1 MKKSR
6 SVKRKVLILLGVVL
20 GLIVVSNAVLL
31 ALAGNIE
38 TWLAGWKTWLGLLP
52 PP

>member
-1 MKKSR
+1 MKKRR
-6 SVKRKVLILLGVVL
+6 SVRKKVLISLGAAL
-20 GLIVVSNAVLL
+20 GLIVVSNAVLF

-38 TWLAGWKTWLGLLP
+38 TWLAGWQTWLGLLP